1 MQQKPNYQQTIL
13 NEFDQLIGLPLIDWT
28 GVTSPQGQILQS
40 ESVRLEPLDLK
51 HGKDL
56 WQAISVEPDAS
67 CWTYLPYE
75 IFTTEAIFNAWLD
88 GFLQA
93 KDIVPFA
100 IIVNEQ
106 VLGWC
111 ALMRIDAKAGSI
123 EVGHVYYSSAL
134 RQTKAATEVMLLLI
148 NYVFSLR
155 FRRCEWKCND
165 LNEPSRKAALRL
177 GFQFEGIFRQ
187 AMVIRGHNRNTAWF
201 SILDEEWPQ
210 IQVAM
215 QQWLSADNFDLN
227 HQQKQSLNYFM
238 GFNR

>member
-1 MQQKPNYQQTIL
+1 MQQKPNYQQTLL
-13 NEFDQLIGLPLIDWT
+13 NEFDQRIGLPL
-28 GVTSPQGQILQS
+28 TSWVGATFPQGHVLQG
-40 ESVRLEPLDLK
+40 ESVRLEPLDIK
-51 HGKDL
+51 HAKDL
-56 WQAISVEPDAS
+56 WQAISAEPDAS

-75 IFTTEAIFNAWLD
+75 IFTTEAIFNHWFD

-100 IIVNEQ
+100 IVVNEQ

-123 EVGHVYYSSAL
+123 EVGHVYFSVAL

-148 NYVFSLR
+148 NYLFSLR

-165 LNEPSRKAALRL
+165 LNEPSKKAALRL
-177 GFQFEGIFRQ
+177 GFQFEGVFRQ
-187 AMVIRGHNRNTAWF
+187 ATVIRGHNRNTAWF

-210 IQVAM
+210 IQIAM
-215 QQWLSADNFDLN
+215 QQWLSTDNFDQKN
-227 HQQKQSLNYFM
+227 QQKNALSYFM
-238 GFNR
+238 QSVK